1 MQIHGKPFKIAIV
14 LAIILVSS
22 LILFVYSS
30 IFTYRWISG
39 NINVYPPLVWFA
51 DPGTPGVNVS
61 LENQGTRASVI
72 VNTPGLDIV
81 LDKRNAIFYETFDTD
96 PIGKNITVLSCNWN
110 CRWVWDWWW
119 GWRQVCSGWNWDPNR
134 KALFITAN
142 TSTTYYGGECMVV
155 ANIDVSQYASMGRR
169 IYVAT
174 LVLRSDFSS
183 SGTYYFDAVYINTTL
198 SRLYTIGYENVPQ
211 MARTGDSISSK
222 VFYWAS
228 NTGWRSI
235 ARRSLGI
242 SNTTEY
248 EYLSYIVSWIDFSS
262 WYAYHWNETVINTG
276 SIGSTYRFIPNRVG
290 VGYITSTTSVTG
302 TVYFDNL
309 VVTVDAP
316 PWFVNV
322 TNVPRGWR
330 VVLKNA
336 TGGIVSQAV
345 ASGDGVASL
354 SVAPPLVDLTLYPN
368 YRDGFIITN
377 GVIEVYDDKGSLVV
391 SRRFDYVVGGDV
403 YRLNGFRGYVL
414 RIDSEATRSFQ
425 AQLVL
430 AQFVDCGSSYIYVY
444 LVNTS
449 YTSSTPIEIYR
460 GIMFSQNTSIIN
472 MTRYINNVAGY
483 IYADA
488 YLPSQSRCSLLVE
501 FRYSFSN
508 WSTLGINT
516 VNITFIGV

>member
-51 DPGTPGVNVS
+51 DPGTPGVDVT
-61 LENQGTRASVI
+61 LVNQGTRASVV

-81 LDKRNAIFYETFDTD
+81 LDKRNAIFYDTFDTN
-96 PIGKNITVLSCNWN
+96 PLGSRIINLSCTWSWN
-110 CRWVWDWWW
+110 
-119 GWRQVCSGWNWDPNR
+119 S
-134 KALFITAN
+134 TARSLQISAN
-142 TSTTYYGGECMVV
+142 QRATGYGGECTAV
-155 ANIDVSQYASMGRR
+155 ANIDVSQYASTGRR

-174 LVLRSDFSS
+174 LVWRSDFSNLL
-183 SGTYYFDAVYINTTL
+183 GTYYFNAVYINTTL
-198 SRLYTIGYENVPQ
+198 SRLYTIGYEKAVLTG
-211 MARTGDSISSK
+211 RTGDIISST

-235 ARRSLGI
+235 ARRYLGI

-248 EYLSYIVSWIDFSS
+248 WYLSYVVSWIDFSS
-262 WYAYHWNETVINTG
+262 WYAYHWNATVINSG
-276 SIGSTYRFIPNRVG
+276 SIDSTYRFIPNSVG
-290 VGYITSTTSVTG
+290 VGYRTSTTSVTG

-322 TNVPRGWR
+322 TNVPWGWR
-330 VVLKNA
+330 VVLKNS

-377 GVIEVYDDKGSLVV
+377 GVIEVYDDKDNLVV
-391 SRRFDYVVGGDV
+391 SKQFDYVVGGDV

-449 YTSSTPIEIYR
+449 DTSSTPIETSTPIEIYR

-472 MTRYINNVAGY
+472 MTINNVAGY
-483 IYADA
+483 IYAVA
-488 YLPSQSRCSLLVE
+488 YLPRQSRCSLLVE

>member
-51 DPGTPGVNVS
+51 DPGTPGVDVT
-61 LENQGTRASVI
+61 LVNQGTRASVV

-81 LDKRNAIFYETFDTD
+81 LDKRNAIFYDTFDTN
-96 PIGKNITVLSCNWN
+96 PLGSRIINLSCTWSWN
-110 CRWVWDWWW
+110 SRA
-119 GWRQVCSGWNWDPNR
+119 RSLQIS
-134 KALFITAN
+134 AN
-142 TSTTYYGGECMVV
+142 QRATGYGGECTAV
-155 ANIDVSQYASMGRR
+155 ANIDVSQYASTGRR

-174 LVLRSDFSS
+174 LVWRSEFSNP
-183 SGTYYFDAVYINTTL
+183 GTYYFDAVYINTTL
-198 SRLYTIGYENVPQ
+198 SRLYTIGYENVWQ
-211 MARTGDSISSK
+211 TARTGDSISST

-228 NTGWRSI
+228 GTGWGSI

-248 EYLSYIVSWIDFSS
+248 WYLSYVVSWIDFSS
-262 WYAYHWNETVINTG
+262 WYAYHWNATVINSG

-290 VGYITSTTSVTG
+290 VGYNNSTSRITIVTG

-330 VVLKNA
+330 VVLKNS

-345 ASGDGVASL
+345 AGYDGVVSL

-414 RIDSEATRSFQ
+414 RINSEATQSFQ

-430 AQFVDCGSSYIYVY
+430 AQLVDCSNSYVYIY

-449 YTSSTPIEIYR
+449 NIFSTPIEIYR
-460 GIMFSQNTSIIN
+460 GIIFSQNTSIIN

-488 YLPSQSRCSLLVE
+488 YLPRQSRCSLLVE

>member
-51 DPGTPGVNVS
+51 DPGTPGVDVT
-61 LENQGTRASVI
+61 LVNQGTRASVV

-81 LDKRNAIFYETFDTD
+81 LDKRNAIFYDTFDTN
-96 PIGKNITVLSCNWN
+96 PLGSRIINLSCTWSWN
-110 CRWVWDWWW
+110 
-119 GWRQVCSGWNWDPNR
+119 S
-134 KALFITAN
+134 TARSLQISAN
-142 TSTTYYGGECMVV
+142 QSAGTYGGECIAV
-155 ANIDVSQYASMGRR
+155 ANIDVSQYASTGRR

-174 LVLRSDFSS
+174 LVWRSEFSYS
-183 SGTYYFDAVYINTTL
+183 SYLGRHYFDAVYINTTL
-198 SRLYTIGYENVPQ
+198 SRLYTIGYENAVLTG
-211 MARTGDSISSK
+211 RTGDSISST

-248 EYLSYIVSWIDFSS
+248 WYLSYVVSWIDFSS
-262 WYAYHWNETVINTG
+262 WYAYHWNATVINSG

-290 VGYITSTTSVTG
+290 VGYNTSTTSVTG

-330 VVLKNA
+330 VVLKNS

-414 RIDSEATRSFQ
+414 RIDSEATQSFQ

-449 YTSSTPIEIYR
+449 NIFSTPIEIYR

-472 MTRYINNVAGY
+472 MTRDVNNVAGY